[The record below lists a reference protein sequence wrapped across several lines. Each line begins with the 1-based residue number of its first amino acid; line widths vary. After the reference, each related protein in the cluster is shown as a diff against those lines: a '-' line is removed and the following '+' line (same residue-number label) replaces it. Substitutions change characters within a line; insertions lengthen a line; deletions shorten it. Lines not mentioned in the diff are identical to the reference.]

1 MDLNKQTKRSP
12 GRRGLLRGAM
22 VACCAMALSTAGATA
37 ASASVPTA
45 RTAPTARTVNYV
57 ALGDSYASG
66 PGIPTQ
72 VDSTCARSDQ
82 NYPSL
87 LAAARNWQLTDVS
100 CSGATTTALAG
111 PQGSRAPQLDALGA
125 DTDVVTLTIGGNDLG
140 FSSNLA
146 TCAGLAAKDPTGNPC
161 RTFFTSDGTDRLG
174 QRVSDLAPRIAAA
187 LDAVRER
194 APHAKVLVVGYPDLF
209 PDDGVGCTGSAVPLA
224 AGDFAYLR
232 DTEKKLNAMIADQAS
247 ANGARYVDTYTP
259 TVGHDMCKPA
269 GERWIEP
276 LVAAAPAAPAHPNA
290 QGQQAMAATVE
301 RALRCVA
308 HRR

>member
-1 MDLNKQTKRSP
+1 MDLNKQTRRSP
-12 GRRGLLRGAM
+12 GRRGLLRGAV

-45 RTAPTARTVNYV
+45 RTVNYV

-66 PGIPTQ
+66 PGIPAQ
-72 VDSTCARSDQ
+72 VDSACARSDQ

-111 PQGSRAPQLDALGA
+111 PQGSQAPQLDALGA

-161 RTFFTSDGTDRLG
+161 QTFFTSDGTDRLE
-174 QRVSDLAPRIAAA
+174 QRVNDIAPKIAAA
-187 LDAVRER
+187 LDAVRQR
-194 APHAKVLVVGYPDLF
+194 APRARVLVVGYPDLF
-209 PDDGVGCTGSAVPLA
+209 PDNGVGCTGSAVPLA

-259 TVGHDMCKPA
+259 TVGHDMCEPA

-301 RALRCVA
+301 RALRCRA
-308 HRR
+308 YRR

>member
-12 GRRGLLRGAM
+12 GRRGLLRGAT
-22 VACCAMALSTAGATA
+22 VACCAMALSAAGATA
-37 ASASVPTA
+37 ASASTPTA
-45 RTAPTARTVNYV
+45 RTTHTVNYV

-72 VDSTCARSDQ
+72 VDATCARSDQ

-87 LAAARNWQLTDVS
+87 LAAARNWQVTDVS

-111 PQGSRAPQLDALGA
+111 PQGTQPPQLDTLGT

-140 FSSNLA
+140 FSNNLA
-146 TCAGLAAKDPTGNPC
+146 TCAGLTSKDPTGSPC
-161 RTFFTSDGTDRLG
+161 QTFFTSDGTDQLA
-174 QRVSDLAPRIAAA
+174 QRVDDIAPRIAAA

-194 APHAKVLVVGYPDLF
+194 APHAKVLMVGYPDLF
-209 PDDGVGCTGSAVPLA
+209 PDDGVGCTSSAVPLA

-232 DTEKKLNAMIADQAS
+232 DTEKKLNAMIAAQAS
-247 ANGARYVDTYTP
+247 AHGAGYVDTYTP

-276 LVAAAPAAPAHPNA
+276 LVATAPAAPAHPNA
-290 QGQQAMAATVE
+290 LGQQAMAAAVE
-301 RALRCVA
+301 DALHCGA
-308 HRR
+308 YRR

>member
-1 MDLNKQTKRSP
+1 MDGMDLNKQSKRSP
-12 GRRGLLRGAM
+12 GRRGLQRGAV

-37 ASASVPTA
+37 ASASI
-45 RTAPTARTVNYV
+45 PTARTVNYV
-57 ALGDSYASG
+57 ALGDSYAAG

-72 VDSTCARSDQ
+72 VDFACARSDQ

-111 PQGSRAPQLDALGA
+111 TQGSQPPQLDALGA
-125 DTDVVTLTIGGNDLG
+125 DTDVVTLTIGGNDHG

-146 TCAGLAAKDPTGNPC
+146 TCAGLTSKDPTGNPC
-161 RTFFTSDGTDRLG
+161 QAFFTSDGTDRLA
-174 QRVSDLAPRIAAA
+174 QRVDDIAPRISAA
-187 LDAVRER
+187 LDAVRQR

-209 PDDGVGCTGSAVPLA
+209 PDDGVGCTSSAVPLA

-232 DTEKKLNAMIADQAS
+232 DTEKKLNAMIAEQAS
-247 ANGARYVDTYTP
+247 ANGARYVDTYTS

-276 LVAAAPAAPAHPNA
+276 LVAVAPAAPAHPNA
-290 QGQQAMAATVE
+290 QGQQAMAAAVE
-301 RALRCVA
+301 RALHCGA
-308 HRR
+308 RRR

>member
-1 MDLNKQTKRSP
+1 
-12 GRRGLLRGAM
+12 
-22 VACCAMALSTAGATA
+22 MALSAAGATA
-37 ASASVPTA
+37 ASASTPT
-45 RTAPTARTVNYV
+45 PRTVNYV

-72 VDSTCARSDQ
+72 VDATCARSDR

-87 LAAARNWQLTDVS
+87 LAAAKNWQATDVS

-111 PQGSRAPQLDALGA
+111 PQGSRPPQLDALGT
-125 DTDVVTLTIGGNDLG
+125 DTDVVTLTIGGNDIG

-146 TCAGLAAKDPTGNPC
+146 TCAGLTSKDPAGNPC
-161 RTFFTSDGTDRLG
+161 RTFFTSDGTDRLA
-174 QRVSDLAPRIAAA
+174 QRVDDTAPKIAAA
-187 LDAVRER
+187 LDAIRER
-194 APHAKVLVVGYPDLF
+194 APHAKVVVVGYPDLF
-209 PDDGVGCTGSAVPLA
+209 PDDGVGCTSSVVPIA

-247 ANGARYVDTYTP
+247 AHGAAYVDTYTP

-276 LVAAAPAAPAHPNA
+276 LVAAAPTAPAHPNA
-290 QGQQAMAATVE
+290 LGQQAMAAAVE
-301 RALRCVA
+301 NALRCGA
-308 HRR
+308 YRR